1 MAVYNQIYSKEKFSR
16 VYPENRRILE
26 DFVIELRQTKKSD
39 GTIKQYT
46 NDIRMAYIYM
56 LDYCDN
62 KSVLEMTRRDFRG
75 MSMWF
80 SDTCHMSAAR
90 VNRILSSLRSLL
102 DFVEDE
108 EEYNYNNNVTK
119 RVKGLPK
126 KPVREI
132 CFLSNDSIMKLEE
145 RLLGKKE
152 YQKATLVM
160 LLYDSAARRNEVA
173 QVKKYSFMDKNKSC
187 TNKVTGKRGKVFP
200 LIYHSETKRCAELWL
215 KQRGDD
221 GIDEL
226 FILEEDGEKR
236 PASDKNIYKWIVGLR
251 KEIEAIDGKHAEF
264 NVHSFRHSAM
274 ENYSTGTHYFCIEH
288 GMKGISLERL
298 SKLANHSNISTTQ
311 GYLKDKSMEELEE
324 VFGISLSD

>member
-1 MAVYNQIYSKEKFSR
+1 MAVYNQIYTKEKFSQ

-26 DFVIELRQTKKSD
+26 DFVMELKQTKKSED
-39 GTIKQYT
+39 TIKQYI

-62 KSVLEMTRRDFRG
+62 KSILDMTKREFRS

-80 SDTCHMSAAR
+80 SDICGMSSAR
-90 VNRILSSLRSLL
+90 VNRILSALRSLL

-108 EEYNYNNNVTK
+108 DDYHYDNNVTR

-132 CFLSNDSIMKLEE
+132 FFLSNDTIMELVD
-145 RLLGKKE
+145 RLIKKKK

-160 LLYDSAARRNEVA
+160 LLYDSAGRRNEIA
-173 QVKKYSFMDKNKSC
+173 QVKKNSFLDEKRSC
-187 TNKVTGKRGKVFP
+187 TNKVVGKRGKIFP
-200 LIYHSETKRCAELWL
+200 LIYHSGTKKCAKLWL
-215 KQRGDD
+215 EQRGNDD
-221 GIDEL
+221 IEEL
-226 FILEEDGEKR
+226 FIVQDKDGKR
-236 PASDKNIYKWIVGLR
+236 PASDLNIYNWIVGLR
-251 KEIEAIDGKHAEF
+251 RDIEAIEGKHTDF

-274 ENYSTGTHYFCIEH
+274 ENYSTGTHYFCVERGI
-288 GMKGISLERL
+288 KGISVEKL